1 VDAHFVAD
9 FFVVWRAS
17 GGRYSRIFDG
27 QIKAPPSVGLHVVG
41 FVEEIA
47 MALRRGLLATL
58 PKI

>member
-1 VDAHFVAD
+1 MTTGFERGIAQSRL
-9 FFVVWRAS
+9 VV
-17 GGRYSRIFDG
+17 IDG